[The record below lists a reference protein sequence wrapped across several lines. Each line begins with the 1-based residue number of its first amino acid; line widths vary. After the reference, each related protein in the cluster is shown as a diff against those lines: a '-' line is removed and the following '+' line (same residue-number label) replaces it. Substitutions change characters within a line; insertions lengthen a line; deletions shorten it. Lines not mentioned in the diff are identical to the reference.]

1 MTQNNKE
8 MKDRV
13 TMANGLIEA
22 LDEEIEMYRDKIR
35 RLEDY
40 YREDQFK
47 HNEIVRD
54 LQNKISDLE
63 HLIVEMVRKDMK
75 K

>member
-1 MTQNNKE
+1 
-8 MKDRV
+8 
-13 TMANGLIEA
+13 
-22 LDEEIEMYRDKIR
+22 MYRDKIR